1 MKSVKGMLMLAGA
14 LCTSLAGGAAWAA
27 DNKVVIGDIDDMS
40 GPYADIIGVPGI
52 EAIKMAIADFGGSV
66 LGQPVQILT
75 FDHQNKPDLG
85 AQKLREWADTDGMTM
100 LLGGSN
106 TGVSLAMSAAA
117 KEKKIPFFA
126 IGAAGAS
133 LTGKD
138 CTPYTIHYGYDT
150 TALANGTART
160 IIEQGG
166 KSWFFLTADY
176 AFGKQLEAGATDV
189 VKAGGGS
196 VVGDVRVPLG
206 TSDFSSYLLQAQGS
220 GAQVLGLANAG
231 ADTSNSLK
239 AAAEF
244 GLTKTMRPAALLVF
258 LSDVHA
264 MGLDV
269 AQGLVLTT
277 AWYWNTSDTTRAFAN
292 RFFEKTKRM
301 PTFPQAAF
309 YSATLTYLNAVKA
322 VGSTDPDKIMDELR
336 KTKVNDVFVT
346 DGVIRPDG
354 LLEHDMYIVQVK
366 TPAESKGDWDYYKIL
381 KTMKGEEAFGKLAE
395 LDLSPAQ
402 EVTTAKEPLAAS
414 RPEASH
420 ETPRSLRLH
429 KTATRAGNRQIATF
443 GSQSAQR

>member
-1 MKSVKGMLMLAGA
+1 MGRAAKHDVLMNEGFWPRTADRLAYQGGIGMKSFKRTFVLAGA
-14 LCTSLAGGAAWAA
+14 LAASLAAGAAPAA
-27 DNKVVIGDIDDMS
+27 QNKVVIGDIDDMS
-40 GPYADIIGVPGI
+40 GPYADIIGAAGV
-52 EAIKMAIADFGGSV
+52 EAIKMAIADFGGTA
-66 LGQPVQILT
+66 LGQPIEILT

-85 AQKLREWADTDGMTM
+85 AQKLREWADTAGLTM

-106 TGVSLAMSAAA
+106 SGVSLAMSAAA
-117 KEKKIPFFA
+117 KEKRIPFFA
-126 IGAAGAS
+126 IGAAAAS

-150 TALANGTART
+150 TALANGTAKT
-160 IIEQGG
+160 ILDEGG

-176 AFGKQLEAGATDV
+176 AFGKQLEAGAAEV

-231 ADTSNSLK
+231 TDTSNSMK

-258 LSDVHA
+258 ISDVHA
-264 MGLDV
+264 MGLDI

-277 AWYWNTSDTTRAFAN
+277 AWYWDLNDSARAFSK
-292 RFFEKTKRM
+292 RFYEKTKRM

-322 VGSTDPDKIMDELR
+322 TGTTDPDKIMDEIR
-336 KTKVNDVFVT
+336 KTKIDDMFAQG
-346 DGVIRPDG
+346 GVIRPDG

-366 TPAESKGDWDYYKIL
+366 TPAESKGAWDYYKVL
-381 KTMKGEEAFGKLAE
+381 KTMKGEEAFGKLA
-395 LDLSPAQ
+395 DSAC
-402 EVTTAKEPLAAS
+402 PLV
-414 RPEASH
+414 
-420 ETPRSLRLH
+420 
-429 KTATRAGNRQIATF
+429 KK
-443 GSQSAQR
+443 

>member
-1 MKSVKGMLMLAGA
+1 MKSLRRTLMLAGA
-14 LCTSLAGGAAWAA
+14 LCASLAAGAAWAA

-40 GPYADIIGVPGI
+40 GPYADVIGPNGL
-52 EAIKMAIADFGGSV
+52 EALKMAVADFGGSV
-66 LGQPVQILT
+66 LGQPIEVLS
-75 FDHQNKPDLG
+75 FDHQNKPDIA
-85 AQKLREWADTDGMTM
+85 AQKLREWADTRGMTM

-117 KEKKIPFFA
+117 KEKKIPFIA

-150 TALANGTART
+150 TALANGTAKT
-160 IIEQGG
+160 IVEEGG

-176 AFGKQLEAGATDV
+176 AFGTQLENAAASV
-189 VKAGGGS
+189 VKANGGT

-206 TSDFSSYLLQAQGS
+206 TSDFASYLLQAQGS
-220 GAQVLGLANAG
+220 GAQVLALANAG

-258 LSDVHA
+258 LTDVHA
-264 MGLDV
+264 VGLDI

-277 AWYWNTSDTTRAFAN
+277 AWYWNMNDDTRAFAN
-292 RFFEKTKRM
+292 RFFEKTKKM
-301 PTFPQAAF
+301 PTFSQAAY
-309 YSATLTYLNAVKA
+309 YSATTTYLNAVKA
-322 VGSTDPDKIMDELR
+322 VGTTDADKVMEQLH
-336 KTKVNDVFVT
+336 KTRVNDMFVK
-346 DGVIRPDG
+346 DAPIRADG

-381 KTMKGEEAFGKLAE
+381 KTMKGEEAFGKLA
-395 LDLSPAQ
+395 DS
-402 EVTTAKEPLAAS
+402 TCPL
-414 RPEASH
+414 
-420 ETPRSLRLH
+420 L
-429 KTATRAGNRQIATF
+429 KK
-443 GSQSAQR
+443 

>member
-1 MKSVKGMLMLAGA
+1 MKSRRQMLMLAGA
-14 LCTSLAGGAAWAA
+14 LSASLASGAAWAA

-40 GPYADIIGVPGI
+40 GPYADIIGAGGI
-52 EAIKMAIADFGGSV
+52 ESIKMAIADFGGTV
-66 LGQPVQILT
+66 LGQPITFLT

-138 CTPYTIHYGYDT
+138 CSPFTIHYGYDT
-150 TALANGTART
+150 TALANGTAKT
-160 IIEQGG
+160 ILEEGG

-176 AFGKQLEAGATDV
+176 AFGKQLEAGATEV

-206 TSDFSSYLLQAQGS
+206 ASDFSSYLLQAQGS

-231 ADTSNSLK
+231 ADTSNSMK

-244 GLTKTMRPAALLVF
+244 GLTKTMKPAALLVF
-258 LSDVHA
+258 LTDVHA
-264 MGLDV
+264 MGLDT
-269 AQGLVLTT
+269 AQGLILTT
-277 AWYWNTSDTTRAFAN
+277 AWYWNMDDATRGFAN
-292 RFFEKTKRM
+292 RFFEKTKKM

-322 VGSTDPDKIMDELR
+322 VGSTDPEKVMDQLH
-336 KTKVNDVFVT
+336 KTKVNDMFVK
-346 DGVIRPDG
+346 DAVIRPDG

-381 KTMKGEEAFGKLAE
+381 KTMKGDEAFGKLA
-395 LDLSPAQ
+395 DSAC
-402 EVTTAKEPLAAS
+402 PLV
-414 RPEASH
+414 
-420 ETPRSLRLH
+420 
-429 KTATRAGNRQIATF
+429 KK
-443 GSQSAQR
+443 